1 MDRRAPSIGDAF
13 EPRDALDG
21 ATRLDARANAR
32 SSVVANARR
41 GRESAIGVGRRR
53 IRGAMWRRSGPRSR
67 FRVLLYDVLVRIT
80 GSKRPVCV
88 RTRRRVAS
96 TGVADA
102 PTDGCR
108 GAFYAVLSLVF

>member
-21 ATRLDARANAR
+21 ATRLEARAIAR
-32 SSVVANARR
+32 DRVVDRARR

-53 IRGAMWRRSGPRSR
+53 IRGAMWRRSGPRRR

-80 GSKRPVCV
+80 VSKRPVRL

-96 TGVADA
+96 TGVADS

-108 GAFYAVLSLVF
+108 GAFYAVLSIVF